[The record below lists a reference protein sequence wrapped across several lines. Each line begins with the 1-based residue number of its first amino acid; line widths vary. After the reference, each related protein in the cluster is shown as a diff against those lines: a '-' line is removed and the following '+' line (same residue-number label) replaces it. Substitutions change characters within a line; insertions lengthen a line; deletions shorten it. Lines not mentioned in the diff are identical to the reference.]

1 MGRNLKDN
9 LRMAVKARA
18 SQDLE
23 VKTRMDS
30 MVERPPATSQELSN
44 QARQHD
50 TATRHDNTTQK
61 PDDTTRHLDTSTRQH
76 DTAIRPGNTTPQSGT
91 SIRHDNTTRQHDTT
105 TRQDNPPPQLG
116 SGSRDF
122 SYIPVKISTSL
133 LARTPAQ
140 KTLVSY
146 FKSNGSHVANYLT
159 ISNETGIPRKTVRD
173 VIEKFVALGWI
184 TKKPWVQGSSRG
196 LHFEYFGQNG
206 HDNTT
211 PQFGTSIKHD
221 DTTR

>member
-23 VKTRMDS
+23 VKTRMDY
-30 MVERPPATSQELSN
+30 MVERPPATSQEGSN
-44 QARQHD
+44 QA
-50 TATRHDNTTQK
+50 
-61 PDDTTRHLDTSTRQH
+61 RQH
-76 DTAIRPGNTTPQSGT
+76 DTAIRPGNTTPQSST
-91 SIRHDNTTRQHDTT
+91 SIKNDNTTRQHDTT
-105 TRQDNPPPQLG
+105 TRQDNPPPQLD

-122 SYIPVKISTSL
+122 SYVPVKISTNL

-196 LHFEYFGQNG
+196 LHFEYFGQKG

-211 PQFGTSIKHD
+211 PQYDI
-221 DTTR
+221 